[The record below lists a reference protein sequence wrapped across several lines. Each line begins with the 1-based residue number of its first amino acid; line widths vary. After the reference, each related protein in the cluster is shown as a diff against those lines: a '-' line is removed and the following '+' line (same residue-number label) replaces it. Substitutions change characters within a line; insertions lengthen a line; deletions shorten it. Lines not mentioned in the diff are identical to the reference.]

1 MPCSG
6 EDQRARVVGR
16 WRVAAVITAV
26 VTAASLGVA
35 AIGAVPAAAAAAPI
49 CVSSVHPLA
58 AARMSA
64 NIATTLA
71 QRPHSV
77 VAIDEADPALG
88 VTCVLNPTWH
98 FYSASVIKVTILSAL
113 LYKIGGVGHLTTA
126 QRNLAYSMI
135 TQSNN
140 SAATALW
147 NEVGMGAMQN
157 YLNRQGMHST
167 KLSSLWGL
175 TQITA
180 QDELTQL
187 NALSYPS
194 ILGPYARAYVLSLMA
209 EVTSSQRWGVSAGVG
224 AGVTVHIKN
233 GWLAH
238 PTSTDWIINSLGVFT
253 GSNINY
259 DMAILTT
266 GAVGGQTESYGIQTV
281 QDTAGIINANLAG
294 LHALFG

>member
-1 MPCSG
+1 MRG
-6 EDQRARVVGR
+6 GDRQRT
-16 WRVAAVITAV
+16 RVAMRRRAITILTVA
-26 VTAASLGVA
+26 VTATTLGVTVAGTTPAGA
-35 AIGAVPAAAAAAPI
+35 ASI
-49 CVSSVHPLA
+49 CVSSAHPLA

-64 NIATTLA
+64 NIASTLA

-77 VAIDEADPALG
+77 VAIYEEDPALR
-88 VTCVLNPTWH
+88 VTCELNPAEQ

-113 LYKIGGVGHLTTA
+113 LYKIGGVGHLTAA
-126 QRNLAYSMI
+126 QRNLAYLMI
-135 TQSNN
+135 TQSDN

-157 YLNRQGMHST
+157 YLNRQGMHDT
-167 KLSSLWGL
+167 VLSPAWGL
-175 TQITA
+175 TRITA

-187 NALSYPS
+187 NAISYPS

-209 EVTSSQRWGVSAGVG
+209 QVTSSQRWGVSAGVG

-253 GSNINY
+253 GTNINY

-281 QDTAGIINANLAG
+281 QDTAGIINKNLAG
-294 LHALFG
+294 LYALFG

>member
-1 MPCSG
+1 
-6 EDQRARVVGR
+6 
-16 WRVAAVITAV
+16 VAAV
-26 VTAASLGVA
+26 
-35 AIGAVPAAAAAAPI
+35 GAVPAVAASTPI
-49 CVSSVHPLA
+49 CVSSAHPLA

-77 VAIDEADPALG
+77 VAIDASDPNLG
-88 VTCVLNPTWH
+88 VTCALNPTWH

-113 LYKIGGVGHLTTA
+113 IYKIGGIGHLTTA

-135 TQSNN
+135 TQSDN

-147 NEVGMGAMQN
+147 NEVGMAAMQN
-157 YLNRQGMHST
+157 FLNRAGMYHT
-167 KLSSLWGL
+167 VLSPAWGL

-187 NALSYPS
+187 QALSYPS
-194 ILGPYARAYVLSLMA
+194 LLGPYARGYILSLMA
-209 EVTSSQRWGVSAGVG
+209 QVTSSQRWGVSAGVG

-238 PTSTDWIINSLGVFT
+238 PAASDWIINSLGVFT
-253 GSNINY
+253 GTNINY
-259 DMAILTT
+259 QMAVLNTS
-266 GAVGGQTESYGIQTV
+266 AVGGQTEGYGIQTDEDV
-281 QDTAGIINANLAG
+281 AGIINRNLAG
-294 LHALFG
+294 LYSIFG

>member
-1 MPCSG
+1 MPCNG
-6 EDQRARVVGR
+6 ENRQA
-16 WRVAAVITAV
+16 RVAARRRVATVITAA
-26 VTAASLGVA
+26 VTAVSLGVVVV
-35 AIGAVPAAAAAAPI
+35 GAVPAAAAPAPI

-77 VAIDEADPALG
+77 VAIYEEDPALG
-88 VTCVLNPTWH
+88 VTCVLNPTEH

-140 SAATALW
+140 SAATTLW
-147 NEVGMGAMQN
+147 NEVGMSAMQN

-167 KLSSLWGL
+167 VLSSIWGL

-180 QDELTQL
+180 LDELSQL

-209 EVTSSQRWGVSAGVG
+209 QVTSSQRWGVSAGVG

-238 PTSTDWIINSLGVFT
+238 PAAADWIINSLGVFT

-259 DMAILTT
+259 DMAVLN
-266 GAVGGQTESYGIQTV
+266 GPAVGGQTEAYGIQTV
-281 QDTAGIINANLAG
+281 QDVAGIINSNLAG

>member
-1 MPCSG
+1 MPGNG
-6 EDQRARVVGR
+6 EHQRTRLRTRLRVTT
-16 WRVAAVITAV
+16 VII
-26 VTAASLGVA
+26 AASLGVA
-35 AIGAVPAAAAAAPI
+35 MAGTVPAAAVSAPI
-49 CVSSVHPLA
+49 CVSSAHPLA

-64 NIATTLA
+64 DISATLT

-77 VAIDEADPALG
+77 VAIYEEDPALG
-88 VTCVLNPTWH
+88 VTCVLNPTEH

-113 LYKIGGVGHLTTA
+113 LYKIGGVGHLTAA

-147 NEVGMGAMQN
+147 NEVGMRAMQN

-167 KLSSLWGL
+167 VLSSVWGL

-187 NALSYPS
+187 NALSYAS

-209 EVTSSQRWGVSAGVG
+209 EVTSSQRWGVSSGVG

-238 PTSTDWIINSLGVFT
+238 PAAADWIINSLGVFT

-259 DMAILTT
+259 DMAVLN
-266 GAVGGQTESYGIQTV
+266 GPAVGEQTESYGIQTT
-281 QDTAGIINANLAG
+281 QDVAGIINKNLAG
-294 LHALFG
+294 LHAIFG

>member
-1 MPCSG
+1 MPCNG
-6 EDQRARVVGR
+6 ESRRARVAAR
-16 WRVAAVITAV
+16 RRVATVITAA
-26 VTAASLGVA
+26 VTAASLGVLVV
-35 AIGAVPAAAAAAPI
+35 GAVPAAAADPI
-49 CVSSVHPLA
+49 CVSSAHPRA

-77 VAIDEADPALG
+77 VAIYEEDPALG
-88 VTCVLNPTWH
+88 VTCVLNPTVH

-140 SAATALW
+140 SAATTLW
-147 NEVGMGAMQN
+147 NEVGMSAMQN

-167 KLSSLWGL
+167 VLSSIWGL

-180 QDELTQL
+180 LDELSQL

-209 EVTSSQRWGVSAGVG
+209 QVTSSQRWGVSAGVG

-238 PTSTDWIINSLGVFT
+238 PSSTDWIINSLGVFT
-253 GSNINY
+253 GSDINY

>member
-6 EDQRARVVGR
+6 QDQRARVIGR
-16 WRVAAVITAV
+16 RHVAAVITAA
-26 VTAASLGVA
+26 VTAALLGVV

-77 VAIDEADPALG
+77 VAIYEEDPALG
-88 VTCVLNPTWH
+88 VTCVLNPTEH

-167 KLSSLWGL
+167 VLSSAWGL

-187 NALSYPS
+187 NALSYPG

-238 PTSTDWIINSLGVFT
+238 PSSADWIINSLGVFT

-281 QDTAGIINANLAG
+281 QDTAGIINRNLAG
-294 LHALFG
+294 LHAIFG